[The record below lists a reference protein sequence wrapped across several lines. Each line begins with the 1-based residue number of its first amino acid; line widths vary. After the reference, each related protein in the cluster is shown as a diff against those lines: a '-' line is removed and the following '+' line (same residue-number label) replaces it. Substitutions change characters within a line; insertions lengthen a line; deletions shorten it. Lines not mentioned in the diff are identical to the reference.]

1 MVAKIGDFVGEYT
14 ITQVGATEPVLR
26 SGMKLLVGTNPDL
39 APPPVLTDG
48 YFLVV
53 GFALLDESG
62 NPVLSTADAQQQPL
76 VLLYDEGTLRWA
88 GYYGGKPL
96 RIFLSLCQTGGPGG
110 MPYKAVYGTT
120 LLGDPDQVGVWGA
133 DGNAPSG
140 P

>member
-14 ITQVGATEPVLR
+14 ITQVGAAEPVLR
-26 SGMKLLVGTNPDL
+26 GGMRLLIGTDEAI
-39 APPPVLTDG
+39 APPPTLTDG

-53 GFALLDESG
+53 GFALLDEEG
-62 NPVLSTADAQQQPL
+62 APVLSTADTRQQPL
-76 VLLYDEGTLRWA
+76 VLLYEEGALRWA

-96 RIFLSLCQTGGPGG
+96 RIFISLCQTEGPGG
-110 MPYKAVYGTT
+110 MPYKALYGTT